1 MNCPTRDP
9 EPTGTLLALQTLLS
23 PADSSLSGNPTFN
36 QNPPTF
42 DRTLVPRSSPVCG
55 GGSLSEDQYNMGL
68 HVMAVFVV
76 LTQST
81 LACAFPLI
89 AKRFPRLRIP
99 PSFLFFARHFG
110 TGVLIATAFVH
121 LLPTAFISLT
131 DKCLPAFWTEQYP
144 AMAGAIAMA
153 AVFLVTIVEMVFT
166 KGLCGGHY
174 SPDDHRNAT
183 LESGHSAA
191 AVAAAG
197 KEKDVG
203 EDEEAVEEG
212 EEEEGGRGRRE
223 GGDERSSDSGSE
235 HIGGRGGMGRL
246 GFGMAGRRR
255 SRSHSM
261 AQELQKFSSE
271 MQRNRQSNSIA
282 MVLEKADHLQSG
294 DSTPIESKFP
304 SSPTTSEHNHKI
316 KLTPQQRHKK
326 AMLQVFLL
334 EMGIL
339 FHSVFIGMAL
349 SVTVGSPFIV
359 LLIAIAFHQTFEGLA
374 LGSRIAALKW
384 EKGAIQ
390 PWAMACAYG
399 LTTPIGQAIGLATHT
414 LYSPDSPTGLL
425 MVGIMNSISS
435 GLLVFAGLVELL
447 AEDFLSDESWHTLQ
461 GRNRIAACCWV
472 FAGAFGMSLVGAWA

>member
-1 MNCPTRDP
+1 M
-9 EPTGTLLALQTLLS
+9 
-23 PADSSLSGNPTFN
+23 
-36 QNPPTF
+36 
-42 DRTLVPRSSPVCG
+42 
-55 GGSLSEDQYNMGL
+55 
-68 HVMAVFVV
+68 
-76 LTQST
+76 
-81 LACAFPLI
+81 I

-99 PSFLFFARHFG
+99 PSFLFFVRHFG

-131 DKCLPAFWTEQYP
+131 DQCLPAFWTEQYP
-144 AMAGAIAMA
+144 AMAGAIAMV

-166 KGLCGGHY
+166 KGLCAGHY
-174 SPDDHRNAT
+174 SPDDHQNAT
-183 LESGHSAA
+183 LEAGHSSAA
-191 AVAAAG
+191 D
-197 KEKDVG
+197 KEQDVG
-203 EDEEAVEEG
+203 GDEDAEAVGEEG
-212 EEEEGGRGRRE
+212 EGREWRRQD
-223 GGDERSSDSGSE
+223 DERDSDTGSE

-261 AQELQKFSSE
+261 AQELEKFSSE
-271 MQRNRQSNSIA
+271 MQRSRQPTAIA
-282 MVLEKADHLQSG
+282 VATEKADNPQSG
-294 DSTPIESKFP
+294 DSTPAELKFP
-304 SSPTTSEHNHKI
+304 PSPTEPEHNHKM
-316 KLTPQQRHKK
+316 KLTPKQRHKK
-326 AMLQVFLL
+326 ALLQVFLL

-374 LGSRIAALKW
+374 LGSRIATLKW
-384 EKGAIQ
+384 KKSAFQ
-390 PWAMACAYG
+390 PWLMAFAYG

-425 MVGIMNSISS
+425 MVGIMNAISS

-461 GRNRIAACCWV
+461 GRRRIAACCWV